1 MNTWIHLQKKLY
13 LYLSLP
19 FWTVFLEVPSLLAVE
34 TLVFIHWESGL
45 MILLGTFAIW
55 LGGEP

>member
-1 MNTWIHLQKKLY
+1 
-13 LYLSLP
+13 
-19 FWTVFLEVPSLLAVE
+19 VPSLLAVE

-55 LGGEP
+55 LGGRTLIAILVVHFPIVLDIVDGTTI

>member
-1 MNTWIHLQKKLY
+1 M
-13 LYLSLP
+13 
-19 FWTVFLEVPSLLAVE
+19 PSLLAVE

-55 LGGEP
+55 LGRGTLVAVMVVPFPVVLDIVYGTTI